1 MQAEKGNLDRE
12 LVEHLRDVDLKKGDI
27 ILKVGEKASGFYLI
41 DASCIGQFNNGN
53 KVKLQSDEY
62 IAIGLK
68 ELILDIKASYHI
80 EVEKNCSAKFL
91 PAKEFSTLFETTES
105 FPRTISRILS
115 SNTDVGLVFDENKRV
130 ERLEKLVEASRI
142 VNSTLDLNELL
153 KIILD
158 TALESVNGD
167 RGTVY
172 LLNEQKN
179 ELWSKVF
186 EGGKSVT
193 IHLPVGE
200 GIAGKVAETGEVMNI
215 DDAQTDDRFNPEVD
229 KKTGYTTETILCM
242 PLKNKDGKM
251 LGVFQLLNKIDG
263 TFTKD
268 DEQFIETLSIH
279 VASALENARLYE
291 QEQKKIEMEKEMLAA
306 GEVQKNLF
314 PAEIPQYNNYH
325 ISAINIPARETSGDL
340 YDFVQLDET
349 RLVFTLGDVSGKGLP
364 ASILMA
370 NLQSVLKDLPHQ
382 NSSPAFCVSRANDI
396 INRASSSGKFITLF
410 LGLLDTNKHKLM
422 YTNAGH
428 EHPYLFR
435 NGETERLGTGGI
447 PVGIIPGS
455 DFEEEEYTIQRG
467 DLLLVFSDGVMD
479 ATNADDEYY
488 SEERLADFVLKNRDL
503 TPKEIVDKVC
513 DDIKEF
519 VGDAP
524 QFDDITLMVIKR
536 MN

>member
-1 MQAEKGNLDRE
+1 MQAEKDNIDEE
-12 LVEHLRDVDLKKGDI
+12 LKKHLREVELKEGTV
-27 ILKVGEKASGFYLI
+27 LLELGEKPAGFYLI
-41 DASCIGQFNNGN
+41 DTVNIKRFSNG
-53 KVKLQSDEY
+53 KVSSDDKGEMV
-62 IAIGLK
+62 AVGLK
-68 ELILDIKASYHI
+68 ELILDSKATYHLMI
-80 EVEKNCSAKFL
+80 RQDCKAFYI
-91 PAKEFSTLFETTES
+91 PGDEFKDLFYTTET
-105 FPRTISRILS
+105 FPRSISRLLS
-115 SNTDVGLVFDENKRV
+115 SGSDIGILFGELKRV

-158 TALESVNGD
+158 TALDSVEGD

-172 LLNEQKN
+172 LLNEEKK

-200 GIAGKVAETGEVMNI
+200 GIAGTVAKTGEVMNI
-215 DDAQTDDRFNPEVD
+215 TDARKDERFNPEVD
-229 KKTGYTTETILCM
+229 KKTGYTTRNILCM

-251 LGVFQLLNKIDG
+251 LGVFQLLNKKNG
-263 TFTKD
+263 VFTED

-314 PAEIPQYNNYH
+314 PSVIPQYPDYE

-340 YDFVQLDET
+340 YDFIQLDET

-370 NLQSVLKDLPHQ
+370 NLQSVLNDLPHH
-382 NSSPAFCVSRANDI
+382 NSSPAYCVSRANDI
-396 INRASSSGKFITLF
+396 IHRVSGSGKFITLF
-410 LGLLDTNKHKLM
+410 LGLLDTKKHKLI
-422 YTNAGH
+422 YSNAGH
-428 EHPYLFR
+428 EHPYMFR
-435 NGETERLGTGGI
+435 NGETERLGAGGI
-447 PVGIIPGS
+447 PVGILGGS
-455 DFEEEEYTIQRG
+455 DYEEAEYEMQRG

-479 ATNADDEYY
+479 ATNAEDEYY

-503 TPKEIVDKVC
+503 KPAEIVDLVC
-513 DDIKEF
+513 SDIKKF
-519 VGDAP
+519 TGDVP
-524 QFDDITLMVIKR
+524 QFDDITLMIIKR
-536 MN
+536 VK